1 MTCRTPF
8 LIKIFVLETYELI
21 YCQNLCRMV
30 PVKCPSM
37 QTGWKCIK
45 NSSRCKVNTAPC
57 NGKPFLIFVTH
68 FRKNQK
74 VRDYHLSDSQCLR
87 IAGKSRNKKVNWVIK
102 KLRQVV
108 ADGQLHLRRL
118 WELAAKMAAW
128 NRCVMDKIQAQE
140 DEMKED

>member
-1 MTCRTPF
+1 
-8 LIKIFVLETYELI
+8 
-21 YCQNLCRMV
+21 MV

-87 IAGKSRNKKVNWVIK
+87 IAGKVWNRMSVAEKQPYVNESRNFNYVFKSRNKKVNWVIK